1 MQMGQPSFQR
11 EEKTLDLPN
20 ALGTLPNQVK
30 KNQNLKQKVEA
41 RKDAVGGGD
50 FFFCLVCC
58 FLFVWFCPLFLVVV
72 VVVLWFSVVL
82 FCFFF

>member
-1 MQMGQPSFQR
+1 MQRGQPPFQR

-20 ALGTLPNQVK
+20 ALGTLPNQGK

-41 RKDAVGGGD
+41 RKDVVSGGD
-50 FFFCLVCC
+50 FFFVWFVVFCLVGFVLC
-58 FLFVWFCPLFLVVV
+58 FWLLLLLFCGFL
-72 VVVLWFSVVL
+72 L